1 MVLKQIVV
9 YVLKDYNLKRNIARR
24 IDESKDIST
33 IQKKKHKFI
42 ALFNTLLEK
51 KSLFNIN
58 VNIHIL

>member
-33 IQKKKHKFI
+33 IQKKKTQVYC
-42 ALFNTLLEK
+42 L
-51 KSLFNIN
+51 
-58 VNIHIL
+58 V

>member
-9 YVLKDYNLKRNIARR
+9 YVLKDYNLKRNIERR

-33 IQKKKHKFI
+33 IQKKHKFI

-51 KSLFNIN
+51 KSLFNRN